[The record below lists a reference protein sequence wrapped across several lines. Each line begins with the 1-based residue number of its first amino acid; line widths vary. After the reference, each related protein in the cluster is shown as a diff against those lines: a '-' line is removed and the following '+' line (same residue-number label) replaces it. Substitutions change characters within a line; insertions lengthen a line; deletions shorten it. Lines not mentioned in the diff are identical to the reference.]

1 MESKQFLSVGI
12 TKVAIFV
19 PLLFIAAPTK
29 SAYAN
34 SAIEV
39 GRIAKAVTVM
49 INSPQST
56 GSGVI
61 IQKTGNS
68 YTVLTA
74 AHVVRI
80 NEATSEAQPKILT
93 VTTQDGQKY
102 QTTTINSIKDADLA
116 IVKFESKNAQ
126 QLVKMG
132 DSAKSSEGAT
142 VYVSGFPVATQAIS
156 ESIYNFTEGKV
167 TANASRPLSLGY
179 SLVYSNNT
187 LPGMSGGPVF
197 NAGGEL
203 IAIHGRGDFQEGSQ
217 VSEINQTVRIKT
229 GFNLGIT
236 IATVQKLSSGLGLV
250 FPTLTVPAPIAIATS
265 NRKSSQNTISNNSLT
280 APVPV
285 AIVTA
290 PKADD
295 FFLQG
300 VDRFRRGD
308 WAGAAD
314 MMDKAIQLN
323 PKYLRAYTARG
334 AANYM
339 LNRIAKGLTDMDA
352 AIAVDPNYAT
362 GYVGKCFLLNE
373 LEQWGQA
380 LGNCDRAIA
389 LAPKLSIAYN
399 VRGVVNTSLNNL
411 APAQNDL
418 EKAIALDPNSY
429 YAYNNLGLVYALR
442 NNIQLAFK
450 YIRQALQLY
459 PQSAGSRV
467 FLGQL
472 FVLSGDFRQGISE
485 LNRAIAINPRISS
498 AYEYRA
504 AAYLGLGNINQAK
517 IDAQIAKNVAQSS
530 PRDFIEDLSF
540 LNQ

>member
-1 MESKQFLSVGI
+1 MGSKQFLLVITNNI
-12 TKVAIFV
+12 TKVAIAIFA
-19 PLLFIAAPTK
+19 PLIFTEALTQ
-29 SAYAN
+29 SAYAS

-49 INSPQST
+49 INSSQST

-80 NEATSEAQPKILT
+80 DEAKGDRLKTLT
-93 VTTQDGQKY
+93 VTTQDGEKY
-102 QTTTINSIKDADLA
+102 PTTSINSIKDADLA
-116 IVKFESKNAQ
+116 IVKFESKNPH
-126 QLVKMG
+126 QLVKLG
-132 DSAKSSEGAT
+132 DSAKSTEGAT
-142 VYVSGFPVATQAIS
+142 VYVSGFPLATQAIS
-156 ESIYNFTEGKV
+156 DTIYNFTEGKV
-167 TANASRPLSLGY
+167 TANASRPLSYGY

-203 IAIHGRGDFQEGSQ
+203 IAIHGRGDFQEGNQ
-217 VSEINQTVRIKT
+217 VSEINETVRIKT

-236 IATVQKLSSGLGLV
+236 IATVLKLSSNLGLT
-250 FPTLTVPAPIAIATS
+250 FPSLTASIPIAIA
-265 NRKSSQNTISNNSLT
+265 
-280 APVPV
+280 A
-285 AIVTA
+285 A
-290 PKADD
+290 PKSDD

-308 WAGAAD
+308 WAGAVG

-339 LNRIAKGLTDMDA
+339 LNRVARGLVDMEE
-352 AIAVDPNYAT
+352 AIAIDPNYAT

-411 APAQNDL
+411 APAQSDL

-442 NNIQLAFK
+442 NNIQVAFK
-450 YIRQALQLY
+450 YVRQALELY

-472 FVLSGDFRQGISE
+472 FVLSGDYQRGISE

-504 AAYLGLGNINQAK
+504 AAYLGLGNVNQAK

-530 PRDFIEDLSF
+530 PKDFIEDLSF